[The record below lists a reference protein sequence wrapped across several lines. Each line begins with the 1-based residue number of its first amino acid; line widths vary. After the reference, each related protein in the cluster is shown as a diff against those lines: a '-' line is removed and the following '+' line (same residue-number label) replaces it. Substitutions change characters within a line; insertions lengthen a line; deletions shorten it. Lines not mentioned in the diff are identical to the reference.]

1 MKLITSS
8 IERTIKRRFSSH
20 DTHEE
25 DKLTTLYLMKLA
37 RVDATYVPLSQL
49 RIVPASTVEE
59 GEHIEAG
66 VYDQHGQK

>member
-1 MKLITSS
+1 
-8 IERTIKRRFSSH
+8 
-20 DTHEE
+20 
-25 DKLTTLYLMKLA
+25 MKLA

-66 VYDQHGQK
+66 VYDQHGQKIDVLYRQTYPFEHLIEDEDPSTHEKSDTCF

>member
-1 MKLITSS
+1 
-8 IERTIKRRFSSH
+8 
-20 DTHEE
+20 
-25 DKLTTLYLMKLA
+25 MKLA